1 VLIPFDG
8 AIKVEAKVE
17 VQATEKKYAL
27 CLRRC
32 RFLGSPM
39 KFASVVHYLT
49 SLQMTEMLTIEIS
62 EVRIRTM
69 RDPRIRA
76 RRQYWVRRPM
86 RGDLREDLSP

>member
-17 VQATEKKYAL
+17 VQATEKRYAL

-39 KFASVVHYLT
+39 KFASVMHYLT
-49 SLQMTEMLTIEIS
+49 SLQMTEKLTIEVS

-76 RRQYWVRRPM
+76 KKQYWVRRPM

>member
-1 VLIPFDG
+1 MLIPFDG

-27 CLRRC
+27 CVRRC
-32 RFLGSPM
+32 RFLGCSM
-39 KFASVVHYLT
+39 KFASVMHYLT
-49 SLQMTEMLTIEIS
+49 SLQMMEMLTVEIRG
-62 EVRIRTM
+62 VRIRNM
-69 RDPRIRA
+69 HDLRIRA